1 MTEPIIEFKD
11 FSFKYNS
18 QAEPTLKKINLKI
31 NKGEKILLAGP
42 SGSGKSTIGRCL
54 NGLIPNIDQGNITGE
69 CLVNGKDITKTS
81 LFDFSF
87 TTSTILQDADS
98 QFIGLTVGEDIAF
111 ALENDCQPKD
121 KMHHTVNQWA
131 KGEKILL
138 AGPSGSGKS
147 TIGRCLNGLIPNID
161 QGNITGECLVNGKD
175 ITKTSLFD
183 FSFTTSTILQ
193 DADSQF
199 IGLTVGE
206 DIAFALEN
214 DCQPKDKMHHTV
226 NQWAEELQIKELLK
240 QSPQSLSGGQ
250 KQIVALAGVLVD
262 ESPILLFD
270 EPLANLDPASGL
282 KTMAIIDK
290 IQKELNAT
298 VIIIEHRVEEVL
310 SQPIDR
316 IVLVNDGQIV
326 ADEPTNQLLHENSLE
341 KIGVRQPLYLKAMT
355 AANID
360 LSSIKKLDKIT
371 DLPTSDSISKQLENW
386 VDQAPVKE
394 NTATHQPLLT
404 LDHVGHQY
412 NKNQPYPL
420 KDVSATINQGDFIS
434 IVGQNGAGKTTLCR
448 IICGFISNEGK
459 ITLKDQDLA
468 NLSIKERAEKIGYV
482 MQDPNQM
489 ISQKMIFDEI
499 ALGLRL
505 RNVDEET
512 IKQKVNQTLKICGLY
527 PFRHWPISALSFGQ
541 KKRVTIASI
550 LVLEPEII
558 ILDEPTAGQDWKT
571 YTEIMGF
578 LKHLNKLGKTI
589 IIITHDMHLMLEYT
603 TRSLAFT
610 KGKLIADTSP
620 IELLTNPKL
629 IKEASLKRTSLF
641 ELAQH
646 YHLPDPNKFVQAY
659 INSEQ
664 KNWKDED
671 YE

>member
-18 QAEPTLKKINLKI
+18 QAEPTLKNINLKI

-54 NGLIPNIDQGNITGE
+54 NGLIPNINQGEVKGK
-69 CLVNGKDITKTS
+69 CLVNGKDITSTS

-121 KMHHTVNQWA
+121 KMHQTVNQWA
-131 KGEKILL
+131 
-138 AGPSGSGKS
+138 
-147 TIGRCLNGLIPNID
+147 D
-161 QGNITGECLVNGKD
+161 
-175 ITKTSLFD
+175 
-183 FSFTTSTILQ
+183 
-193 DADSQF
+193 
-199 IGLTVGE
+199 
-206 DIAFALEN
+206 
-214 DCQPKDKMHHTV
+214 
-226 NQWAEELQIKELLK
+226 ELKIKELLT

-316 IVLVNDGQIV
+316 IILVNEGTIV
-326 ADEPTNQLLHENSLE
+326 ADQLTNQLLHSHTLE
-341 KIGVRQPLYLKAMT
+341 KIGVREPLYLKALT
-355 AANID
+355 AADVN
-360 LSSIKKLDKIT
+360 LSSIKEVDQISTLPVSEKISDKLAAWTKQAKIT
-371 DLPTSDSISKQLENW
+371 K
-386 VDQAPVKE
+386 KE
-394 NTATHQPLLT
+394 ADNLPLLK

-412 NKNQPYPL
+412 SKNQPYPL
-420 KDVSATINQGDFIS
+420 KDVSTTINQGDFIS

-448 IICGFISNEGK
+448 TICGFISNEGK
-459 ITLKDQDLA
+459 ITLEDQNLSD
-468 NLSIKERAEKIGYV
+468 LSIKERAEKIGYV

-512 IKQKVNQTLKICGLY
+512 IKQKVDQTLKICGLY

-541 KKRVTIASI
+541 KKRVTIAAI

-571 YTEIMGF
+571 YTEIMSF
-578 LKHLNKLGKTI
+578 LKHLNTIGKTI

-603 TRSLAFT
+603 SRSLAFA
-610 KGKLIADTSP
+610 KGKLIADTTP
-620 IELLTNPKL
+620 IELLTNQAL
-629 IKEASLKRTSLF
+629 IKEASLKRTSLYD
-641 ELAQH
+641 LAKH
-646 YHLPDPNKFVQAY
+646 YNLPDPNKFVQAY
-659 INSEQ
+659 INFEQ
-664 KNWKDED
+664 QNWKDED

>member
-18 QAEPTLKKINLKI
+18 QTEPTLKNINLKI

-54 NGLIPNIDQGNITGE
+54 NGLIPNIDQGEVKGK
-69 CLVNGKDITKTS
+69 CLVNGKDITSTS

-121 KMHHTVNQWA
+121 KMHQTVNQWA
-131 KGEKILL
+131 
-138 AGPSGSGKS
+138 S
-147 TIGRCLNGLIPNID
+147 
-161 QGNITGECLVNGKD
+161 
-175 ITKTSLFD
+175 
-183 FSFTTSTILQ
+183 
-193 DADSQF
+193 
-199 IGLTVGE
+199 
-206 DIAFALEN
+206 
-214 DCQPKDKMHHTV
+214 
-226 NQWAEELQIKELLK
+226 ELKIKELLT

-316 IVLVNDGQIV
+316 IILVNEGTIV
-326 ADEPTNQLLHENSLE
+326 ADQPTNQLLHSHTLE
-341 KIGVRQPLYLKAMT
+341 KIGVREPLYLKALT
-355 AANID
+355 AADVN
-360 LSSIKKLDKIT
+360 LSSIKEVDQISTLPVSEKISDKLAAWTKQAKIT
-371 DLPTSDSISKQLENW
+371 K
-386 VDQAPVKE
+386 KE
-394 NTATHQPLLT
+394 ADNLPLLK

-412 NKNQPYPL
+412 SKNQPYPL
-420 KDVSATINQGDFIS
+420 KDVSTTINQGDFIS

-448 IICGFISNEGK
+448 TICGFISNEGK
-459 ITLKDQDLA
+459 ITLKDQNLSD
-468 NLSIKERAEKIGYV
+468 LSIKERAEKIGYV

-512 IKQKVNQTLKICGLY
+512 IKQKVDQTLKICGLY

-541 KKRVTIASI
+541 KKRVTIAAI

-558 ILDEPTAGQDWKT
+558 ILDEPSAGQDWKT
-571 YTEIMGF
+571 YTEIMSF
-578 LKHLNKLGKTI
+578 LKHLNTMGKTI

-603 TRSLAFT
+603 SRSLAFA
-610 KGKLIADTSP
+610 KGKLIADTTP
-620 IELLTNPKL
+620 IELLTNQAL
-629 IKEASLKRTSLF
+629 IKEASLKRTSLYD
-641 ELAQH
+641 LAKH
-646 YHLPDPNKFVQAY
+646 YNLPDPNKFVQAY
-659 INSEQ
+659 INFEQ
-664 KNWKDED
+664 QNWKDED
-671 YE
+671 HE

>member
-1 MTEPIIEFKD
+1 MTEPIIEFKY

-18 QAEPTLKKINLKI
+18 QAEPTLKNINLKI

-54 NGLIPNIDQGNITGE
+54 NGLIPNIDQGEVKGK
-69 CLVNGKDITKTS
+69 CLVNGKDITSTS

-121 KMHHTVNQWA
+121 KMHQTVNQWA
-131 KGEKILL
+131 
-138 AGPSGSGKS
+138 S
-147 TIGRCLNGLIPNID
+147 
-161 QGNITGECLVNGKD
+161 
-175 ITKTSLFD
+175 
-183 FSFTTSTILQ
+183 
-193 DADSQF
+193 
-199 IGLTVGE
+199 
-206 DIAFALEN
+206 
-214 DCQPKDKMHHTV
+214 
-226 NQWAEELQIKELLK
+226 ELKIKELLT

-316 IVLVNDGQIV
+316 IILVNEGTIV
-326 ADEPTNQLLHENSLE
+326 ADQPTNQLLHSNTLE
-341 KIGVRQPLYLKAMT
+341 KIGVREPLYLKALT
-355 AANID
+355 AVDVN
-360 LSSIKKLDKIT
+360 LSSIKEVDQISTLPVSEKISDKLAAWTKQAKIT
-371 DLPTSDSISKQLENW
+371 KKE
-386 VDQAPVKE
+386 VD
-394 NTATHQPLLT
+394 NLPLLK

-412 NKNQPYPL
+412 SKNQPYPL
-420 KDVSATINQGDFIS
+420 KDVSTTINQGDFIS

-448 IICGFISNEGK
+448 TICGFISNEGK
-459 ITLKDQDLA
+459 ITLKDQNLSD
-468 NLSIKERAEKIGYV
+468 LSIKERAEKIGYV

-512 IKQKVNQTLKICGLY
+512 IKQKVDQTLKICGLY

-541 KKRVTIASI
+541 KKRVTIAAI

-571 YTEIMGF
+571 YTEIMSF
-578 LKHLNKLGKTI
+578 LTHLNTMGKTI

-603 TRSLAFT
+603 SRSLAFA
-610 KGKLIADTSP
+610 KGKLIADTTP
-620 IELLTNPKL
+620 IELLTNQAL
-629 IKEASLKRTSLF
+629 IKEASLKRTSLYD
-641 ELAQH
+641 LAKH
-646 YHLPDPNKFVQAY
+646 YNLPDPNKFVQAY
-659 INSEQ
+659 INFE
-664 KNWKDED
+664 
-671 YE
+671 

>member
-1 MTEPIIEFKD
+1 MTDPIIEFKD

-18 QAEPTLKKINLKI
+18 QAEPTLKNINLKI

-54 NGLIPNIDQGNITGE
+54 NGLIPNIDQGEVEGK
-69 CLVNGKDITKTS
+69 CLVNGKDITNTS

-121 KMHHTVNQWA
+121 KMHQTVNQWA
-131 KGEKILL
+131 
-138 AGPSGSGKS
+138 
-147 TIGRCLNGLIPNID
+147 D
-161 QGNITGECLVNGKD
+161 
-175 ITKTSLFD
+175 
-183 FSFTTSTILQ
+183 
-193 DADSQF
+193 
-199 IGLTVGE
+199 
-206 DIAFALEN
+206 
-214 DCQPKDKMHHTV
+214 
-226 NQWAEELQIKELLK
+226 ELKIKELLT

-316 IVLVNDGQIV
+316 IILVNEGTIV
-326 ADEPTNQLLHENSLE
+326 ADQPTNQLLHSHTLE
-341 KIGVRQPLYLKAMT
+341 KIGVREPLYLKALT
-355 AANID
+355 AANVN
-360 LSSIKKLDKIT
+360 LSSIKELDKISTLPVSEKISDKLAAWTKQTKITKKET
-371 DLPTSDSISKQLENW
+371 DNL
-386 VDQAPVKE
+386 
-394 NTATHQPLLT
+394 PLLK

-412 NKNQPYPL
+412 SKNQPYPL
-420 KDVSATINQGDFIS
+420 KDISTTINQGDFIS

-448 IICGFISNEGK
+448 TICGFISNEGK
-459 ITLKDQDLA
+459 ITLKDQNLSD
-468 NLSIKERAEKIGYV
+468 LSIKERAEKIGYV

-512 IKQKVNQTLKICGLY
+512 IKQKVDQTLKICGLY

-541 KKRVTIASI
+541 KKRVTIAAI

-571 YTEIMGF
+571 YTEIMSF
-578 LKHLNKLGKTI
+578 LKHLNTMGKTI

-603 TRSLAFT
+603 SRSLAFA
-610 KGKLIADTSP
+610 KGKLIADTTP
-620 IELLTNPKL
+620 IELLTNQAL
-629 IKEASLKRTSLF
+629 IKEASLKRTSLYD
-641 ELAQH
+641 LAKH
-646 YHLPDPNKFVQAY
+646 YNLPDPNKFVQAY
-659 INSEQ
+659 INFEQ
-664 KNWKDED
+664 QNWKDED

>member
-18 QAEPTLKKINLKI
+18 QAEPTLKNINLKI

-54 NGLIPNIDQGNITGE
+54 NGLIPNINQGEVKGK
-69 CLVNGKDITKTS
+69 CLVNGKDITSTS

-121 KMHHTVNQWA
+121 KMHQTVNQWA
-131 KGEKILL
+131 
-138 AGPSGSGKS
+138 
-147 TIGRCLNGLIPNID
+147 D
-161 QGNITGECLVNGKD
+161 
-175 ITKTSLFD
+175 
-183 FSFTTSTILQ
+183 
-193 DADSQF
+193 
-199 IGLTVGE
+199 
-206 DIAFALEN
+206 
-214 DCQPKDKMHHTV
+214 
-226 NQWAEELQIKELLK
+226 ELKIKELLT

-316 IVLVNDGQIV
+316 IILVNEGTIV
-326 ADEPTNQLLHENSLE
+326 ADQHTNQLLHSHTLE
-341 KIGVRQPLYLKAMT
+341 KIGVREPLYLKALT
-355 AANID
+355 AADVN
-360 LSSIKKLDKIT
+360 LSSIKEVDQISTLPVSEKISDKLAAWTKQAKIT
-371 DLPTSDSISKQLENW
+371 K
-386 VDQAPVKE
+386 KE
-394 NTATHQPLLT
+394 ADNLPLLK

-412 NKNQPYPL
+412 SKNQPYPL
-420 KDVSATINQGDFIS
+420 KDVSTTINQGDFIS

-448 IICGFISNEGK
+448 TICGFISNEGK
-459 ITLKDQDLA
+459 ITLKDQNLSD
-468 NLSIKERAEKIGYV
+468 LSIKERAEKIGYV

-512 IKQKVNQTLKICGLY
+512 IKQKVDQTLKICGLY

-541 KKRVTIASI
+541 KKRVTIAAI

-571 YTEIMGF
+571 YTEIMSF
-578 LKHLNKLGKTI
+578 LKHLNTIGKTI

-603 TRSLAFT
+603 SRSLAFA
-610 KGKLIADTSP
+610 KGKLIADTTP
-620 IELLTNPKL
+620 IELLTNQAL
-629 IKEASLKRTSLF
+629 IKEASLKRTSLYD
-641 ELAQH
+641 LAKH
-646 YHLPDPNKFVQAY
+646 YNLPDPNKFVQAY
-659 INSEQ
+659 INFEQ
-664 KNWKDED
+664 QNWKDED

>member
-18 QAEPTLKKINLKI
+18 QAEPTLKNINLKI

-54 NGLIPNIDQGNITGE
+54 NGLIPNINQGEVKGK
-69 CLVNGKDITKTS
+69 CLVNGKDITSTS

-121 KMHHTVNQWA
+121 KMHQTVNQWA
-131 KGEKILL
+131 
-138 AGPSGSGKS
+138 
-147 TIGRCLNGLIPNID
+147 D
-161 QGNITGECLVNGKD
+161 
-175 ITKTSLFD
+175 
-183 FSFTTSTILQ
+183 
-193 DADSQF
+193 
-199 IGLTVGE
+199 
-206 DIAFALEN
+206 
-214 DCQPKDKMHHTV
+214 
-226 NQWAEELQIKELLK
+226 ELKIKELLT
-240 QSPQSLSGGQ
+240 QSPQSISGGQ

-316 IVLVNDGQIV
+316 IILVNEGTIV
-326 ADEPTNQLLHENSLE
+326 ADQLTNQLLHSHTLE
-341 KIGVRQPLYLKAMT
+341 KIGVREPLYLKALT
-355 AANID
+355 AADVN
-360 LSSIKKLDKIT
+360 LSSIKEVDQISTLPVSEKISDKLAAWTKQAKIT
-371 DLPTSDSISKQLENW
+371 K
-386 VDQAPVKE
+386 KE
-394 NTATHQPLLT
+394 ADNLPLLK

-412 NKNQPYPL
+412 SKNQLYPL
-420 KDVSATINQGDFIS
+420 KDVSTTINQGDFIS

-448 IICGFISNEGK
+448 TICGFISNEGK
-459 ITLKDQDLA
+459 ITLEDQNLSD
-468 NLSIKERAEKIGYV
+468 LSIKERAEKIGYV

-512 IKQKVNQTLKICGLY
+512 IKQRVDQTLKICGLY

-541 KKRVTIASI
+541 KKRVTIAAI

-571 YTEIMGF
+571 YTEIMSF
-578 LKHLNKLGKTI
+578 LKHLNTIGKTI

-603 TRSLAFT
+603 SRSLAFA
-610 KGKLIADTSP
+610 KGKLIADTTP
-620 IELLTNPKL
+620 IKLLTNQAL
-629 IKEASLKRTSLF
+629 IKEASLKRTSLYD
-641 ELAQH
+641 LAKH
-646 YHLPDPNKFVQAY
+646 YNLPDPNKFVQAY
-659 INSEQ
+659 INFEQ
-664 KNWKDED
+664 QNWKDED

>member
-18 QAEPTLKKINLKI
+18 QAEPTLKNINLKI

-54 NGLIPNIDQGNITGE
+54 NGLIPNIYQGEVKGK
-69 CLVNGKDITKTS
+69 CLVNGKDITSTS

-121 KMHHTVNQWA
+121 KMHQTVNQWA
-131 KGEKILL
+131 
-138 AGPSGSGKS
+138 
-147 TIGRCLNGLIPNID
+147 D
-161 QGNITGECLVNGKD
+161 
-175 ITKTSLFD
+175 
-183 FSFTTSTILQ
+183 
-193 DADSQF
+193 
-199 IGLTVGE
+199 
-206 DIAFALEN
+206 
-214 DCQPKDKMHHTV
+214 
-226 NQWAEELQIKELLK
+226 ELKIKELLT

-316 IVLVNDGQIV
+316 IILVNEGTIV
-326 ADEPTNQLLHENSLE
+326 ADQPTNQLLHSHTLE
-341 KIGVRQPLYLKAMT
+341 KIGVREPLYLKALT
-355 AANID
+355 AADVN
-360 LSSIKKLDKIT
+360 LSSIKEVDQILTLPVSEKISDKLAAWTKQAKIT
-371 DLPTSDSISKQLENW
+371 K
-386 VDQAPVKE
+386 KE
-394 NTATHQPLLT
+394 ADNLPLLK

-412 NKNQPYPL
+412 SKNQPYPL
-420 KDVSATINQGDFIS
+420 KDVSTTINQGDFIS

-448 IICGFISNEGK
+448 TICGFISNEGK
-459 ITLKDQDLA
+459 ITLKDQNLSD
-468 NLSIKERAEKIGYV
+468 LSIKERAEKIGYV

-512 IKQKVNQTLKICGLY
+512 IKQKVDQTLKICGLY

-541 KKRVTIASI
+541 KKRVTIAAI

-571 YTEIMGF
+571 YTEIMSF
-578 LKHLNKLGKTI
+578 LKHLNTIGKTI

-603 TRSLAFT
+603 SRSLAFA
-610 KGKLIADTSP
+610 KGKLIADTTP
-620 IELLTNPKL
+620 IELLTNQAL
-629 IKEASLKRTSLF
+629 IKEASLKRTSLYD
-641 ELAQH
+641 LAKH
-646 YHLPDPNKFVQAY
+646 YNLPDPNKFVQAY
-659 INSEQ
+659 INFEQ
-664 KNWKDED
+664 QNWKDED

>member
-18 QAEPTLKKINLKI
+18 QAEPTLKNINLKI

-54 NGLIPNIDQGNITGE
+54 NGLIPNIYQGEVKGK
-69 CLVNGKDITKTS
+69 CLVNGKDITSTS

-121 KMHHTVNQWA
+121 KMHQTVNQWA
-131 KGEKILL
+131 
-138 AGPSGSGKS
+138 
-147 TIGRCLNGLIPNID
+147 D
-161 QGNITGECLVNGKD
+161 
-175 ITKTSLFD
+175 
-183 FSFTTSTILQ
+183 
-193 DADSQF
+193 
-199 IGLTVGE
+199 
-206 DIAFALEN
+206 
-214 DCQPKDKMHHTV
+214 
-226 NQWAEELQIKELLK
+226 ELKIKELLT

-316 IVLVNDGQIV
+316 IILVNEGTIV
-326 ADEPTNQLLHENSLE
+326 ADQPTNQLLHSHTLE
-341 KIGVRQPLYLKAMT
+341 KIGVREPLYLKALT
-355 AANID
+355 AADVN
-360 LSSIKKLDKIT
+360 LSSIKEVDQISTLPVSEKISDKLAAWTKQAKIT
-371 DLPTSDSISKQLENW
+371 K
-386 VDQAPVKE
+386 KE
-394 NTATHQPLLT
+394 ADNLPLLK

-412 NKNQPYPL
+412 SKNQPYPL
-420 KDVSATINQGDFIS
+420 KDVSTTINQGDFIS

-448 IICGFISNEGK
+448 TICGFISNEGK
-459 ITLKDQDLA
+459 ITLKDQNLSD
-468 NLSIKERAEKIGYV
+468 LSIKERAEKIGYV

-512 IKQKVNQTLKICGLY
+512 IKQKVDQTLKICGLY

-541 KKRVTIASI
+541 KKRVTIAAI

-571 YTEIMGF
+571 YTEIMSF
-578 LKHLNKLGKTI
+578 LKHINTIGKTI

-603 TRSLAFT
+603 SRSLAFA
-610 KGKLIADTSP
+610 KGKLIADTTP
-620 IELLTNPKL
+620 IELLTNQAL
-629 IKEASLKRTSLF
+629 IKEASLKRTSLYD
-641 ELAQH
+641 LAKH
-646 YHLPDPNKFVQAY
+646 YNLPDPNKFVQAY
-659 INSEQ
+659 INFEQ
-664 KNWKDED
+664 QNWKDED

>member
-1 MTEPIIEFKD
+1 MTDPIIEFKD

-18 QAEPTLKKINLKI
+18 QAEPTLKNINLKI

-54 NGLIPNIDQGNITGE
+54 NGLIPNIDQGEVEGK
-69 CLVNGKDITKTS
+69 CLVNGKDITNTS

-121 KMHHTVNQWA
+121 KMHQTVNQWA
-131 KGEKILL
+131 
-138 AGPSGSGKS
+138 
-147 TIGRCLNGLIPNID
+147 D
-161 QGNITGECLVNGKD
+161 
-175 ITKTSLFD
+175 
-183 FSFTTSTILQ
+183 
-193 DADSQF
+193 
-199 IGLTVGE
+199 
-206 DIAFALEN
+206 
-214 DCQPKDKMHHTV
+214 
-226 NQWAEELQIKELLK
+226 ELKIKELLT

-316 IVLVNDGQIV
+316 IILVNEGTIV
-326 ADEPTNQLLHENSLE
+326 ADQPTNQLLHSHTLE
-341 KIGVRQPLYLKAMT
+341 KIGVREPLYLKALT
-355 AANID
+355 AANVN
-360 LSSIKKLDKIT
+360 LSSINEVDQISTLPVSEKISDKLAAWTKQTKIT
-371 DLPTSDSISKQLENW
+371 K
-386 VDQAPVKE
+386 KE
-394 NTATHQPLLT
+394 TDNLPLLK

-412 NKNQPYPL
+412 SKNQPYPL
-420 KDVSATINQGDFIS
+420 KDISTTINQGDFIS

-448 IICGFISNEGK
+448 TICGFISNEGK
-459 ITLKDQDLA
+459 ITLKDQNLSD
-468 NLSIKERAEKIGYV
+468 LSIKERAEKIGYV

-541 KKRVTIASI
+541 KKRVTIAAI

-571 YTEIMGF
+571 YTEIMSF
-578 LKHLNKLGKTI
+578 LKHLNTMGKTI

-603 TRSLAFT
+603 SRSLAFA
-610 KGKLIADTSP
+610 KGKLIADTTP
-620 IELLTNPKL
+620 IELLTNQAL
-629 IKEASLKRTSLF
+629 IKEASLKRTSLYD
-641 ELAQH
+641 LAKH
-646 YHLPDPNKFVQAY
+646 YNLPDPNKFVQAY
-659 INSEQ
+659 INFEQ
-664 KNWKDED
+664 QNWKDED

>member
-18 QAEPTLKKINLKI
+18 QAEPTLKNINLKI

-54 NGLIPNIDQGNITGE
+54 NGLIPNIDQGEVKGK
-69 CLVNGKDITKTS
+69 CLVNGKDITSTS

-121 KMHHTVNQWA
+121 KMHQTVNQWA
-131 KGEKILL
+131 
-138 AGPSGSGKS
+138 S
-147 TIGRCLNGLIPNID
+147 
-161 QGNITGECLVNGKD
+161 
-175 ITKTSLFD
+175 
-183 FSFTTSTILQ
+183 
-193 DADSQF
+193 
-199 IGLTVGE
+199 
-206 DIAFALEN
+206 
-214 DCQPKDKMHHTV
+214 
-226 NQWAEELQIKELLK
+226 ELKIKELLT

-316 IVLVNDGQIV
+316 IILVNEGTIV
-326 ADEPTNQLLHENSLE
+326 ADQPTNQLLRSNTLE
-341 KIGVRQPLYLKAMT
+341 KIGVREPLYLKALT
-355 AANID
+355 AADVN
-360 LSSIKKLDKIT
+360 LSSIKEVDQISTLPVSEKISDKLAAWTKQAKIT
-371 DLPTSDSISKQLENW
+371 KKE
-386 VDQAPVKE
+386 VD
-394 NTATHQPLLT
+394 NLPLLK

-412 NKNQPYPL
+412 SKNQPYPL
-420 KDVSATINQGDFIS
+420 KDVSTTINQGDFIS

-448 IICGFISNEGK
+448 TICGFISNEGK
-459 ITLKDQDLA
+459 ITLKDQNLSD
-468 NLSIKERAEKIGYV
+468 LSIKERAEKIGYV

-512 IKQKVNQTLKICGLY
+512 IKQKVDQTLKICGLY

-541 KKRVTIASI
+541 KKRVTIAAI

-558 ILDEPTAGQDWKT
+558 ILDEPSAGQDWKT
-571 YTEIMGF
+571 YTEIMSF
-578 LKHLNKLGKTI
+578 LKHLNTMGKTI

-603 TRSLAFT
+603 SRSLAFA
-610 KGKLIADTSP
+610 KGKLIADTTP
-620 IELLTNPKL
+620 IELLTNQAL
-629 IKEASLKRTSLF
+629 IKEASLKRTSLYD
-641 ELAQH
+641 LAKH
-646 YHLPDPNKFVQAY
+646 YNLPDPNKFVQAY
-659 INSEQ
+659 INFEQ
-664 KNWKDED
+664 QNWKDED
-671 YE
+671 HE

>member
-18 QAEPTLKKINLKI
+18 QAEPTLKNINLKI

-54 NGLIPNIDQGNITGE
+54 NGLIPNIDQGEVEGK
-69 CLVNGKDITKTS
+69 CLVNGKDITSTS

-121 KMHHTVNQWA
+121 KMHQTVNQWA
-131 KGEKILL
+131 
-138 AGPSGSGKS
+138 
-147 TIGRCLNGLIPNID
+147 D
-161 QGNITGECLVNGKD
+161 
-175 ITKTSLFD
+175 
-183 FSFTTSTILQ
+183 
-193 DADSQF
+193 
-199 IGLTVGE
+199 
-206 DIAFALEN
+206 
-214 DCQPKDKMHHTV
+214 
-226 NQWAEELQIKELLK
+226 ELKIKELLT

-250 KQIVALAGVLVD
+250 KQIVALTGVLVD

-316 IVLVNDGQIV
+316 IILVNEGTIV
-326 ADEPTNQLLHENSLE
+326 ADQPTNQLLHSHTLE
-341 KIGVRQPLYLKAMT
+341 KIGVREPLYLKALT
-355 AANID
+355 AADVN
-360 LSSIKKLDKIT
+360 LSSIKEVDQISTLPVSEKISDKLAAWTKQAKIT
-371 DLPTSDSISKQLENW
+371 K
-386 VDQAPVKE
+386 KE
-394 NTATHQPLLT
+394 ADNLPLLK

-412 NKNQPYPL
+412 SKNQPYPL
-420 KDVSATINQGDFIS
+420 KDVSTTINQGDFIS

-448 IICGFISNEGK
+448 TICGFISNEGK
-459 ITLKDQDLA
+459 ITLKDQNLSD
-468 NLSIKERAEKIGYV
+468 LSIKERAEKIGYV

-512 IKQKVNQTLKICGLY
+512 IKQRVDQTLKICGLY

-541 KKRVTIASI
+541 KKRVTIAAI

-571 YTEIMGF
+571 YTEIMSF
-578 LKHLNKLGKTI
+578 LKHLNTIGKTI

-603 TRSLAFT
+603 SRSLAFA
-610 KGKLIADTSP
+610 KGKLIADTTP
-620 IELLTNPKL
+620 IELLTNQAL
-629 IKEASLKRTSLF
+629 IKEASLKRTSLYD
-641 ELAQH
+641 LAKH
-646 YHLPDPNKFVQAY
+646 YNLPNPNKFVQAY
-659 INSEQ
+659 INFEQ
-664 KNWKDED
+664 QNWKDED

>member
-18 QAEPTLKKINLKI
+18 QAEPTLKNINLKI

-54 NGLIPNIDQGNITGE
+54 NGLIPNINQGEVKGK
-69 CLVNGKDITKTS
+69 CLVNGKDITSTS

-121 KMHHTVNQWA
+121 KMHQTVNQWA
-131 KGEKILL
+131 
-138 AGPSGSGKS
+138 
-147 TIGRCLNGLIPNID
+147 D
-161 QGNITGECLVNGKD
+161 
-175 ITKTSLFD
+175 
-183 FSFTTSTILQ
+183 
-193 DADSQF
+193 
-199 IGLTVGE
+199 
-206 DIAFALEN
+206 
-214 DCQPKDKMHHTV
+214 
-226 NQWAEELQIKELLK
+226 ELKIKELLT

-250 KQIVALAGVLVD
+250 KQIVALTGVLVD

-316 IVLVNDGQIV
+316 IILVNEGTIV
-326 ADEPTNQLLHENSLE
+326 ADQPTNQLLHSHTLE
-341 KIGVRQPLYLKAMT
+341 KIGIREPLYLKALT
-355 AANID
+355 AADVN
-360 LSSIKKLDKIT
+360 LSSIKEVDQISTLPVSEKISDKLAAWTKQAKIT
-371 DLPTSDSISKQLENW
+371 K
-386 VDQAPVKE
+386 KE
-394 NTATHQPLLT
+394 ADNLPLLK

-412 NKNQPYPL
+412 SKNQPYPL
-420 KDVSATINQGDFIS
+420 KDVSTTINQGDFIS

-448 IICGFISNEGK
+448 TICGFISNEGK
-459 ITLKDQDLA
+459 ITLKDQNLSD
-468 NLSIKERAEKIGYV
+468 LSIKERAEKIGYV

-512 IKQKVNQTLKICGLY
+512 IKQKVDQTLKICGLY

-541 KKRVTIASI
+541 KKRVTIAAI

-571 YTEIMGF
+571 YTEIMSF
-578 LKHLNKLGKTI
+578 LKHLNTIGKTI

-603 TRSLAFT
+603 SRSLAFA
-610 KGKLIADTSP
+610 KGKLIADTTP
-620 IELLTNPKL
+620 IELLTNQAL
-629 IKEASLKRTSLF
+629 IKEASLKRTSLYD
-641 ELAQH
+641 LAKH
-646 YHLPDPNKFVQAY
+646 YNLPDPNKFVQAY
-659 INSEQ
+659 INFEQ
-664 KNWKDED
+664 QNWKDED

>member
-18 QAEPTLKKINLKI
+18 QAEPTLKNINLKI

-54 NGLIPNIDQGNITGE
+54 NGLIPNINQGEVKGK
-69 CLVNGKDITKTS
+69 CLVNGKDITSTS

-121 KMHHTVNQWA
+121 KMHQTVNQWA
-131 KGEKILL
+131 
-138 AGPSGSGKS
+138 
-147 TIGRCLNGLIPNID
+147 D
-161 QGNITGECLVNGKD
+161 
-175 ITKTSLFD
+175 
-183 FSFTTSTILQ
+183 
-193 DADSQF
+193 
-199 IGLTVGE
+199 
-206 DIAFALEN
+206 
-214 DCQPKDKMHHTV
+214 
-226 NQWAEELQIKELLK
+226 ELKIKELLT

-316 IVLVNDGQIV
+316 IILVNEGTIV
-326 ADEPTNQLLHENSLE
+326 ADQLTNQLLHSHTLE
-341 KIGVRQPLYLKAMT
+341 KIGVREPLYLKALT
-355 AANID
+355 AADVN
-360 LSSIKKLDKIT
+360 LSSIKEVDQISTLPVSEKISDKLAAWTKQAKIT
-371 DLPTSDSISKQLENW
+371 K
-386 VDQAPVKE
+386 KE
-394 NTATHQPLLT
+394 ADNLPLLK

-412 NKNQPYPL
+412 SKNQLYPL
-420 KDVSATINQGDFIS
+420 KDVSTTINQGDFIS

-448 IICGFISNEGK
+448 TICGFISNEGK
-459 ITLKDQDLA
+459 ITLKDQNLSD
-468 NLSIKERAEKIGYV
+468 LSIKERAEKIGYV

-512 IKQKVNQTLKICGLY
+512 IKQKVDQTLKICGLY

-541 KKRVTIASI
+541 KKRVTIAAI

-571 YTEIMGF
+571 YTEIMSF
-578 LKHLNKLGKTI
+578 LKHINTIGKTI

-603 TRSLAFT
+603 SRSLAFA
-610 KGKLIADTSP
+610 KGKLIADTTP
-620 IELLTNPKL
+620 IELLTNQAL
-629 IKEASLKRTSLF
+629 IKEASLKRTSLYD
-641 ELAQH
+641 LAKH
-646 YHLPDPNKFVQAY
+646 YNLPDPNKFVQAY
-659 INSEQ
+659 INFEQ
-664 KNWKDED
+664 QNWKDED

>member
-18 QAEPTLKKINLKI
+18 QAEPTLKNINLKI

-54 NGLIPNIDQGNITGE
+54 NGLIPNIDQGEVKGK
-69 CLVNGKDITKTS
+69 CLVNGKDITSTS

-121 KMHHTVNQWA
+121 KMHQTVNQWA
-131 KGEKILL
+131 
-138 AGPSGSGKS
+138 
-147 TIGRCLNGLIPNID
+147 N
-161 QGNITGECLVNGKD
+161 
-175 ITKTSLFD
+175 
-183 FSFTTSTILQ
+183 
-193 DADSQF
+193 
-199 IGLTVGE
+199 
-206 DIAFALEN
+206 
-214 DCQPKDKMHHTV
+214 
-226 NQWAEELQIKELLK
+226 ELKIKELLT

-316 IVLVNDGQIV
+316 IILVNEGTIV
-326 ADEPTNQLLHENSLE
+326 ADQPTNQLLHSNTLE
-341 KIGVRQPLYLKAMT
+341 KIGVREPLYLKALT
-355 AANID
+355 AVDVN
-360 LSSIKKLDKIT
+360 LSSIKEVDQISTLPVSEKISDKLAAWTKQAKIT
-371 DLPTSDSISKQLENW
+371 KKE
-386 VDQAPVKE
+386 VD
-394 NTATHQPLLT
+394 NLPLLK

-412 NKNQPYPL
+412 SKNQPYPL
-420 KDVSATINQGDFIS
+420 KDVSTTINQGDFIS

-448 IICGFISNEGK
+448 TICGFISNEGK
-459 ITLKDQDLA
+459 ITLKDQNLSD
-468 NLSIKERAEKIGYV
+468 LSIKERAEKIGYV

-512 IKQKVNQTLKICGLY
+512 IKQKVDQTLKICGLY

-541 KKRVTIASI
+541 KKRVTIAAI

-558 ILDEPTAGQDWKT
+558 ILDEPSAGQDWKT
-571 YTEIMGF
+571 YTEIMSF
-578 LKHLNKLGKTI
+578 LKHLNTMGKTI

-603 TRSLAFT
+603 SRSLAFA
-610 KGKLIADTSP
+610 KGKLIADTTP
-620 IELLTNPKL
+620 IELLTNQAL
-629 IKEASLKRTSLF
+629 IKEASLKRTSLYD
-641 ELAQH
+641 LAKH
-646 YHLPDPNKFVQAY
+646 YNLPDPNKFVQAY
-659 INSEQ
+659 INFEQ
-664 KNWKDED
+664 QNWKDED
-671 YE
+671 HE

>member
-18 QAEPTLKKINLKI
+18 QAEPTLKNINLKI

-54 NGLIPNIDQGNITGE
+54 NGLIPNIDQGEVEGK
-69 CLVNGKDITKTS
+69 CLVNGKDITSTS

-121 KMHHTVNQWA
+121 KMHQTVNQWA
-131 KGEKILL
+131 
-138 AGPSGSGKS
+138 
-147 TIGRCLNGLIPNID
+147 N
-161 QGNITGECLVNGKD
+161 
-175 ITKTSLFD
+175 
-183 FSFTTSTILQ
+183 
-193 DADSQF
+193 
-199 IGLTVGE
+199 
-206 DIAFALEN
+206 
-214 DCQPKDKMHHTV
+214 
-226 NQWAEELQIKELLK
+226 ELKIKELLT

-316 IVLVNDGQIV
+316 IILVNEGTIV
-326 ADEPTNQLLHENSLE
+326 ADQPTNQLLHSHTLE
-341 KIGVRQPLYLKAMT
+341 KIGVREPLYLKALT
-355 AANID
+355 AANVN
-360 LSSIKKLDKIT
+360 LSSIKELDKISTLPVSEQISDKLAAWTKQTKITKKET
-371 DLPTSDSISKQLENW
+371 DNL
-386 VDQAPVKE
+386 
-394 NTATHQPLLT
+394 PLLK

-412 NKNQPYPL
+412 SKNQPYPL
-420 KDVSATINQGDFIS
+420 KDVSTTINQGDFIS

-448 IICGFISNEGK
+448 TICGFISNEGK
-459 ITLKDQDLA
+459 ITLKDQNLSD
-468 NLSIKERAEKIGYV
+468 LSIKERAEKIGYV

-512 IKQKVNQTLKICGLY
+512 IKQKVDQTLKICGLY

-541 KKRVTIASI
+541 KKRVTIAAI

-571 YTEIMGF
+571 YTEIMSF
-578 LKHLNKLGKTI
+578 LKHLNTMGKTI

-603 TRSLAFT
+603 SRSLAFA
-610 KGKLIADTSP
+610 KGKLIADTTP
-620 IELLTNPKL
+620 IELLTNQAL
-629 IKEASLKRTSLF
+629 IKEASLKRTSLYD
-641 ELAQH
+641 LAKH
-646 YHLPDPNKFVQAY
+646 YNLPDPNKFVQAY
-659 INSEQ
+659 INFEQ
-664 KNWKDED
+664 QNWKDED

>member
-18 QAEPTLKKINLKI
+18 QAEPTLKNINLKI

-54 NGLIPNIDQGNITGE
+54 NGLIPNIDQGEVEGK
-69 CLVNGKDITKTS
+69 CLVNGKDITNTS

-121 KMHHTVNQWA
+121 KMHQTVNQWA
-131 KGEKILL
+131 
-138 AGPSGSGKS
+138 
-147 TIGRCLNGLIPNID
+147 D
-161 QGNITGECLVNGKD
+161 
-175 ITKTSLFD
+175 
-183 FSFTTSTILQ
+183 
-193 DADSQF
+193 
-199 IGLTVGE
+199 
-206 DIAFALEN
+206 
-214 DCQPKDKMHHTV
+214 
-226 NQWAEELQIKELLK
+226 ELKIKELLT

-316 IVLVNDGQIV
+316 IILVNEGTIV
-326 ADEPTNQLLHENSLE
+326 ADQPTNQLLHSHTLE
-341 KIGVRQPLYLKAMT
+341 KIGVREPLYLKALT
-355 AANID
+355 AANVN
-360 LSSIKKLDKIT
+360 LSSINEVDQISTLPVSEKISDKLAAWTKQTKIT
-371 DLPTSDSISKQLENW
+371 K
-386 VDQAPVKE
+386 KE
-394 NTATHQPLLT
+394 TDNLPLLK

-412 NKNQPYPL
+412 SKNQPYPL
-420 KDVSATINQGDFIS
+420 KDVSTTINQGDFIS

-448 IICGFISNEGK
+448 TICGFISNEGK
-459 ITLKDQDLA
+459 ITLKDQNLSD
-468 NLSIKERAEKIGYV
+468 LSIKERAEKIGYV

-512 IKQKVNQTLKICGLY
+512 IKQKVDQTLKICGLY

-541 KKRVTIASI
+541 KKRVTIAAI

-571 YTEIMGF
+571 YTEIMSF
-578 LKHLNKLGKTI
+578 LKHLNTMGKTI

-603 TRSLAFT
+603 SRSLAFA
-610 KGKLIADTSP
+610 KGKLIADTTP
-620 IELLTNPKL
+620 IELLTNQAL
-629 IKEASLKRTSLF
+629 IKEASLKRTSLYD
-641 ELAQH
+641 LAKH
-646 YHLPDPNKFVQAY
+646 YNLPDPNKFVQAY
-659 INSEQ
+659 INFEQ
-664 KNWKDED
+664 QNWKDED

>member
-18 QAEPTLKKINLKI
+18 QAEPTLKNINLKI

-54 NGLIPNIDQGNITGE
+54 NGLIPNIDQGEVEGK
-69 CLVNGKDITKTS
+69 CLVNGKDITSTS

-121 KMHHTVNQWA
+121 KMHQTVNQWA
-131 KGEKILL
+131 
-138 AGPSGSGKS
+138 
-147 TIGRCLNGLIPNID
+147 D
-161 QGNITGECLVNGKD
+161 
-175 ITKTSLFD
+175 
-183 FSFTTSTILQ
+183 
-193 DADSQF
+193 
-199 IGLTVGE
+199 
-206 DIAFALEN
+206 
-214 DCQPKDKMHHTV
+214 
-226 NQWAEELQIKELLK
+226 ELKIKELLT

-250 KQIVALAGVLVD
+250 KQIVALTGVLVD

-316 IVLVNDGQIV
+316 IILVNEGTIV
-326 ADEPTNQLLHENSLE
+326 ADQLTNQLLHSHTLE
-341 KIGVRQPLYLKAMT
+341 KIGVREPLYLKALT
-355 AANID
+355 AADVN
-360 LSSIKKLDKIT
+360 LSSIKEVDQISTLPVSEKISDKLAAWTKQAKIT
-371 DLPTSDSISKQLENW
+371 K
-386 VDQAPVKE
+386 KE
-394 NTATHQPLLT
+394 ADNLPLLK

-412 NKNQPYPL
+412 SKNQLYPL
-420 KDVSATINQGDFIS
+420 KDVSTTINQGDFIS

-448 IICGFISNEGK
+448 TICGFISNEGK
-459 ITLKDQDLA
+459 ITLKDQNLSD
-468 NLSIKERAEKIGYV
+468 LSIKERAEKIGYV

-512 IKQKVNQTLKICGLY
+512 IKQRVDQTLKICGLY

-541 KKRVTIASI
+541 KKRVTIAAI

-571 YTEIMGF
+571 YTEIMSF
-578 LKHLNKLGKTI
+578 LKHLNTIGKTI

-603 TRSLAFT
+603 SRSLAFA
-610 KGKLIADTSP
+610 KGKLIADTTP
-620 IELLTNPKL
+620 IELLTNQAL
-629 IKEASLKRTSLF
+629 IKEASLKRTSLYD
-641 ELAQH
+641 LAKH
-646 YHLPDPNKFVQAY
+646 YNLPDPNKFVQAY
-659 INSEQ
+659 INFEQ
-664 KNWKDED
+664 QNWKDED

>member
-18 QAEPTLKKINLKI
+18 QAEPTLKNINLKI

-54 NGLIPNIDQGNITGE
+54 NGLIPNIDQGEVEGK
-69 CLVNGKDITKTS
+69 CLVNGKDITSTS

-121 KMHHTVNQWA
+121 KMHQTVNQWA
-131 KGEKILL
+131 
-138 AGPSGSGKS
+138 
-147 TIGRCLNGLIPNID
+147 D
-161 QGNITGECLVNGKD
+161 
-175 ITKTSLFD
+175 
-183 FSFTTSTILQ
+183 
-193 DADSQF
+193 
-199 IGLTVGE
+199 
-206 DIAFALEN
+206 
-214 DCQPKDKMHHTV
+214 
-226 NQWAEELQIKELLK
+226 ELKIKELLT

-316 IVLVNDGQIV
+316 IILVNEGTIV
-326 ADEPTNQLLHENSLE
+326 ADQLTNQLLHSHTLE
-341 KIGVRQPLYLKAMT
+341 KIGVREPLYLKALT
-355 AANID
+355 AADVN
-360 LSSIKKLDKIT
+360 LSSIKEVDQISTLPVSEKISDKLAAWTKQAKIT
-371 DLPTSDSISKQLENW
+371 K
-386 VDQAPVKE
+386 KE
-394 NTATHQPLLT
+394 ADNLPLLK

-412 NKNQPYPL
+412 SKNQPYPL
-420 KDVSATINQGDFIS
+420 KDVSTTINQGDFIS

-448 IICGFISNEGK
+448 TICGFISNEGK
-459 ITLKDQDLA
+459 ITLEDQNLSD
-468 NLSIKERAEKIGYV
+468 LSIKERAEKIGYV

-512 IKQKVNQTLKICGLY
+512 IKQRVDQTLKICGLY

-541 KKRVTIASI
+541 KKRVTIAAI

-571 YTEIMGF
+571 YTEIMSF
-578 LKHLNKLGKTI
+578 LKHLNTIGKTI

-603 TRSLAFT
+603 SRSLAFA
-610 KGKLIADTSP
+610 KGKLIADTTP
-620 IELLTNPKL
+620 IELLTNQAL
-629 IKEASLKRTSLF
+629 IKEASLKRTSLYD
-641 ELAQH
+641 LAKH
-646 YHLPDPNKFVQAY
+646 YNLPDPNKFVQAY
-659 INSEQ
+659 INFEQ
-664 KNWKDED
+664 QNWKDED

>member
-18 QAEPTLKKINLKI
+18 QAEPTLKNINLKI

-54 NGLIPNIDQGNITGE
+54 NGLIPNIDQGEVEGK
-69 CLVNGKDITKTS
+69 CLVNGKDITSTS

-121 KMHHTVNQWA
+121 KMHQTVNQWA
-131 KGEKILL
+131 
-138 AGPSGSGKS
+138 
-147 TIGRCLNGLIPNID
+147 N
-161 QGNITGECLVNGKD
+161 
-175 ITKTSLFD
+175 
-183 FSFTTSTILQ
+183 
-193 DADSQF
+193 
-199 IGLTVGE
+199 
-206 DIAFALEN
+206 
-214 DCQPKDKMHHTV
+214 
-226 NQWAEELQIKELLK
+226 ELKIKELLT

-316 IVLVNDGQIV
+316 IVLVNDGTIV
-326 ADEPTNQLLHENSLE
+326 ADQPTNQLLHSDTLE
-341 KIGVRQPLYLKAMT
+341 KIGVREPLYLKALT
-355 AANID
+355 AANVN
-360 LSSIKKLDKIT
+360 LSSIKEVDQISTLPVSEKISDKLAAWTKQTKIT
-371 DLPTSDSISKQLENW
+371 KKESDNL
-386 VDQAPVKE
+386 
-394 NTATHQPLLT
+394 PLLK

-412 NKNQPYPL
+412 SKNQPYPL
-420 KDVSATINQGDFIS
+420 KDVSTTINQGDFIS

-448 IICGFISNEGK
+448 TICGFISNEGK
-459 ITLKDQDLA
+459 ITLRDQNLSD
-468 NLSIKERAEKIGYV
+468 LSIKERAEKIGYV

-505 RNVDEET
+505 RNIDEET
-512 IKQKVNQTLKICGLY
+512 IKQKVDQTLKICGLY

-541 KKRVTIASI
+541 KKRVTIAAI

-571 YTEIMGF
+571 YTEIMSF
-578 LKHLNKLGKTI
+578 LKHLNTMGKTI

-603 TRSLAFT
+603 SRSLAFA
-610 KGKLIADTSP
+610 KGKLIADTTP
-620 IELLTNPKL
+620 IELLTNQDL
-629 IKEASLKRTSLF
+629 IKEASLKRTSLYD
-641 ELAQH
+641 LAKH
-646 YHLPDPNKFVQAY
+646 YNLPDPNKFVQAY
-659 INSEQ
+659 INFEQ
-664 KNWKDED
+664 QNWKDED

>member
-18 QAEPTLKKINLKI
+18 QAEPTLKNINLKI

-54 NGLIPNIDQGNITGE
+54 NGLIPNIDQGEVKGK
-69 CLVNGKDITKTS
+69 CLVNGKDITSTS

-121 KMHHTVNQWA
+121 KMHQTVNQWA
-131 KGEKILL
+131 
-138 AGPSGSGKS
+138 S
-147 TIGRCLNGLIPNID
+147 
-161 QGNITGECLVNGKD
+161 
-175 ITKTSLFD
+175 
-183 FSFTTSTILQ
+183 
-193 DADSQF
+193 
-199 IGLTVGE
+199 
-206 DIAFALEN
+206 
-214 DCQPKDKMHHTV
+214 
-226 NQWAEELQIKELLK
+226 ELKIKELLT

-316 IVLVNDGQIV
+316 IILVNEGTIV
-326 ADEPTNQLLHENSLE
+326 ADQPTNQLLHSNTLE
-341 KIGVRQPLYLKAMT
+341 KIGVREPLYLKALT
-355 AANID
+355 AADVN
-360 LSSIKKLDKIT
+360 LSSIKEVDQISTLPVSEKISDKLAAWTKQAKIT
-371 DLPTSDSISKQLENW
+371 KKE
-386 VDQAPVKE
+386 VD
-394 NTATHQPLLT
+394 NLPLLK

-412 NKNQPYPL
+412 SKNQPYPL
-420 KDVSATINQGDFIS
+420 KDVSTTINQGDFIS

-448 IICGFISNEGK
+448 TICGFISNEGK
-459 ITLKDQDLA
+459 ITLKDQNLSD
-468 NLSIKERAEKIGYV
+468 LSIKERAEKIGYV

-512 IKQKVNQTLKICGLY
+512 IKQKVDQTLKICGLY

-541 KKRVTIASI
+541 KKRVTIAAI

-558 ILDEPTAGQDWKT
+558 ILDEPSAGQDWKT
-571 YTEIMGF
+571 YTEIMSF
-578 LKHLNKLGKTI
+578 LKHLNTMGKTI

-603 TRSLAFT
+603 SRSLAFA
-610 KGKLIADTSP
+610 KGKLIADTTP
-620 IELLTNPKL
+620 IELLTNQAL
-629 IKEASLKRTSLF
+629 IKEASLKRTSLYD
-641 ELAQH
+641 LAKH
-646 YHLPDPNKFVQAY
+646 YNLPDPNKFVQAY
-659 INSEQ
+659 INFEQ
-664 KNWKDED
+664 QNWKDED

>member
-1 MTEPIIEFKD
+1 MTDPIIEFKD

-18 QAEPTLKKINLKI
+18 QAEPTLKNINLKI

-54 NGLIPNIDQGNITGE
+54 NGLIPNIDQGEVEGK
-69 CLVNGKDITKTS
+69 CLVNGKDITNTS

-121 KMHHTVNQWA
+121 KMHQTVNQWA
-131 KGEKILL
+131 
-138 AGPSGSGKS
+138 
-147 TIGRCLNGLIPNID
+147 D
-161 QGNITGECLVNGKD
+161 
-175 ITKTSLFD
+175 
-183 FSFTTSTILQ
+183 
-193 DADSQF
+193 
-199 IGLTVGE
+199 
-206 DIAFALEN
+206 
-214 DCQPKDKMHHTV
+214 
-226 NQWAEELQIKELLK
+226 ELKIKELLT

-316 IVLVNDGQIV
+316 IILVNEGTIV
-326 ADEPTNQLLHENSLE
+326 ADQPTNQLLHSHTLE
-341 KIGVRQPLYLKAMT
+341 KIGVREPLYLKALT
-355 AANID
+355 AANVN
-360 LSSIKKLDKIT
+360 LSSINEVDQISTLPVSEKISDKLAAWTKQAKIT
-371 DLPTSDSISKQLENW
+371 K
-386 VDQAPVKE
+386 KE
-394 NTATHQPLLT
+394 ADNLPLLK

-412 NKNQPYPL
+412 SKNQPYPL
-420 KDVSATINQGDFIS
+420 KNVSTTINQGDFIS

-448 IICGFISNEGK
+448 TICGFISNEGK
-459 ITLKDQDLA
+459 ITLKDQNLSD
-468 NLSIKERAEKIGYV
+468 LSIKERAEKIGYV

-512 IKQKVNQTLKICGLY
+512 IKQKVDQTLKICGLY

-541 KKRVTIASI
+541 KKRVTIAAI

-571 YTEIMGF
+571 YTEIMSF
-578 LKHLNKLGKTI
+578 LKHLNTMGKTI

-603 TRSLAFT
+603 SRSLAFA
-610 KGKLIADTSP
+610 KGKLIADTTP
-620 IELLTNPKL
+620 IELLTNQAL
-629 IKEASLKRTSLF
+629 IKEASLKRTSLYD
-641 ELAQH
+641 LAKH
-646 YHLPDPNKFVQAY
+646 YNLPDPNKFVQAY
-659 INSEQ
+659 INFEQ
-664 KNWKDED
+664 QNWKDED

>member
-18 QAEPTLKKINLKI
+18 QAEPTLKNINLKI

-54 NGLIPNIDQGNITGE
+54 NGLIPNINQGEVKGK
-69 CLVNGKDITKTS
+69 CLVNGKDITSTS

-121 KMHHTVNQWA
+121 KMHQTVNQWA
-131 KGEKILL
+131 
-138 AGPSGSGKS
+138 
-147 TIGRCLNGLIPNID
+147 N
-161 QGNITGECLVNGKD
+161 
-175 ITKTSLFD
+175 
-183 FSFTTSTILQ
+183 
-193 DADSQF
+193 
-199 IGLTVGE
+199 
-206 DIAFALEN
+206 
-214 DCQPKDKMHHTV
+214 
-226 NQWAEELQIKELLK
+226 ELKIKELLT

-316 IVLVNDGQIV
+316 IILVNEGTIV
-326 ADEPTNQLLHENSLE
+326 ADQLTNQLLHSHTLE
-341 KIGVRQPLYLKAMT
+341 KIGVREPLYLKALT
-355 AANID
+355 AADVN
-360 LSSIKKLDKIT
+360 LSSIKEVDQISTLPVSEKISDKLAAWTKQAKIT
-371 DLPTSDSISKQLENW
+371 K
-386 VDQAPVKE
+386 KE
-394 NTATHQPLLT
+394 ADNLPLLK

-412 NKNQPYPL
+412 SKNQLYPL
-420 KDVSATINQGDFIS
+420 KDVSTTINQGDFIS

-448 IICGFISNEGK
+448 TICGFISNEGK
-459 ITLKDQDLA
+459 ITLKDQNLSD
-468 NLSIKERAEKIGYV
+468 LSIKERAEKIGYV

-512 IKQKVNQTLKICGLY
+512 IKQRVDQTLKICGLY

-541 KKRVTIASI
+541 KKRVTIAAI

-571 YTEIMGF
+571 YTEIMSF
-578 LKHLNKLGKTI
+578 LKHLNTIGKTI

-603 TRSLAFT
+603 SRSLAFA
-610 KGKLIADTSP
+610 KGKLIADTTP
-620 IELLTNPKL
+620 IELLTNQAL
-629 IKEASLKRTSLF
+629 IKEASLKRTSLYD
-641 ELAQH
+641 LAKH
-646 YHLPDPNKFVQAY
+646 YNLPDPNKFVQAY
-659 INSEQ
+659 INFEQ
-664 KNWKDED
+664 QNWKDED

>member
-18 QAEPTLKKINLKI
+18 QAEPTLKNINLKI

-54 NGLIPNIDQGNITGE
+54 NGLIPNIDQGEVEGK
-69 CLVNGKDITKTS
+69 CLVNGKDITNTS

-121 KMHHTVNQWA
+121 KMHQTVNQWA
-131 KGEKILL
+131 
-138 AGPSGSGKS
+138 
-147 TIGRCLNGLIPNID
+147 D
-161 QGNITGECLVNGKD
+161 
-175 ITKTSLFD
+175 
-183 FSFTTSTILQ
+183 
-193 DADSQF
+193 
-199 IGLTVGE
+199 
-206 DIAFALEN
+206 
-214 DCQPKDKMHHTV
+214 
-226 NQWAEELQIKELLK
+226 ELKIKELLT

-316 IVLVNDGQIV
+316 IILVNEGTIV
-326 ADEPTNQLLHENSLE
+326 ADQPTNQLLHSNTLE
-341 KIGVRQPLYLKAMT
+341 KIGVREPLYLKALT
-355 AANID
+355 AANIN
-360 LSSIKKLDKIT
+360 LSSIKEVDQISTLPVSEKISDKLAAWTEQTKIT
-371 DLPTSDSISKQLENW
+371 K
-386 VDQAPVKE
+386 KE
-394 NTATHQPLLT
+394 ADNLPLLK

-412 NKNQPYPL
+412 SKNQPYPL
-420 KDVSATINQGDFIS
+420 KDVSTTINQGDFIS

-448 IICGFISNEGK
+448 TICGFISNEGK
-459 ITLKDQDLA
+459 ITLKDQNLND
-468 NLSIKERAEKIGYV
+468 LSIKERAEKIGYV
-482 MQDPNQM
+482 MQDPNQI

-512 IKQKVNQTLKICGLY
+512 IKQKVDQTLKICGLY

-541 KKRVTIASI
+541 KKRVTIAAI

-571 YTEIMGF
+571 YTEIMSF
-578 LKHLNKLGKTI
+578 LKHLNTIGKTI

-603 TRSLAFT
+603 NRSLAFA
-610 KGKLIADTSP
+610 KGKLIADTTPS
-620 IELLTNPKL
+620 ELLTNPDL
-629 IKEASLKRTSLF
+629 IKEASLKRTSLYD
-641 ELAQH
+641 LAKH
-646 YHLPDPNKFVQAY
+646 YNLPDPNKFVQAY
-659 INSEQ
+659 INFEQ
-664 KNWKDED
+664 QNWKDED

>member
-1 MTEPIIEFKD
+1 MTDPIIEFKD

-18 QAEPTLKKINLKI
+18 QAEPTLKNINLKI

-54 NGLIPNIDQGNITGE
+54 NGLIPNIDQGEVEGK
-69 CLVNGKDITKTS
+69 CLVNGKDITNTS

-121 KMHHTVNQWA
+121 KMHQTVNQWA
-131 KGEKILL
+131 
-138 AGPSGSGKS
+138 
-147 TIGRCLNGLIPNID
+147 D
-161 QGNITGECLVNGKD
+161 
-175 ITKTSLFD
+175 
-183 FSFTTSTILQ
+183 
-193 DADSQF
+193 
-199 IGLTVGE
+199 
-206 DIAFALEN
+206 
-214 DCQPKDKMHHTV
+214 
-226 NQWAEELQIKELLK
+226 ELKIKELLT

-316 IVLVNDGQIV
+316 IILVNEGTIV
-326 ADEPTNQLLHENSLE
+326 ADQPTNQLLHSHTLE
-341 KIGVRQPLYLKAMT
+341 KIGVREPLYLKALT
-355 AANID
+355 AANVN
-360 LSSIKKLDKIT
+360 LSSIKELDKISTLPVSEQISDKLAAWTKQTKITKKET
-371 DLPTSDSISKQLENW
+371 DNL
-386 VDQAPVKE
+386 
-394 NTATHQPLLT
+394 PLLK

-412 NKNQPYPL
+412 SKNQPYPL
-420 KDVSATINQGDFIS
+420 KDISTTINQGDFIS

-448 IICGFISNEGK
+448 TICGFISNEGK
-459 ITLKDQDLA
+459 ITLKDQNLSD
-468 NLSIKERAEKIGYV
+468 LSIKERAEKIGYV

-541 KKRVTIASI
+541 KKRVTIAAI

-571 YTEIMGF
+571 YTEIMSF
-578 LKHLNKLGKTI
+578 LKHLNTMGKTI

-603 TRSLAFT
+603 SRSLAFA
-610 KGKLIADTSP
+610 KGKLIADTTP
-620 IELLTNPKL
+620 IELLTNQAL
-629 IKEASLKRTSLF
+629 IKEASLKRTSLYD
-641 ELAQH
+641 LAKH
-646 YHLPDPNKFVQAY
+646 YNLPDPNK
-659 INSEQ
+659 
-664 KNWKDED
+664 
-671 YE
+671 

>member
-18 QAEPTLKKINLKI
+18 QAEPTLKNINLKI

-54 NGLIPNIDQGNITGE
+54 NGLIPNINQGEVKGK
-69 CLVNGKDITKTS
+69 CLVNGKDITSTS

-121 KMHHTVNQWA
+121 KMHQTVNQWA
-131 KGEKILL
+131 
-138 AGPSGSGKS
+138 
-147 TIGRCLNGLIPNID
+147 D
-161 QGNITGECLVNGKD
+161 
-175 ITKTSLFD
+175 
-183 FSFTTSTILQ
+183 
-193 DADSQF
+193 
-199 IGLTVGE
+199 
-206 DIAFALEN
+206 
-214 DCQPKDKMHHTV
+214 
-226 NQWAEELQIKELLK
+226 ELKIKELLT

-316 IVLVNDGQIV
+316 IILVNEGTIV
-326 ADEPTNQLLHENSLE
+326 ADQPTNQLLHSHTLE
-341 KIGVRQPLYLKAMT
+341 KIGVREPLYLKALT
-355 AANID
+355 AADVN
-360 LSSIKKLDKIT
+360 LSSIKEVDQISTLPVSEKISDKLAAWTKQAKIT
-371 DLPTSDSISKQLENW
+371 K
-386 VDQAPVKE
+386 KE
-394 NTATHQPLLT
+394 ADNLPLLK

-412 NKNQPYPL
+412 SKNQPYPL
-420 KDVSATINQGDFIS
+420 KDVSTTINQGDFIS

-448 IICGFISNEGK
+448 TICGFISNEGK
-459 ITLKDQDLA
+459 ITLKDQNLSD
-468 NLSIKERAEKIGYV
+468 LSIKERAEKIGYV

-512 IKQKVNQTLKICGLY
+512 IKQKVDQTLKICGLY

-541 KKRVTIASI
+541 KKRVTIAAI

-571 YTEIMGF
+571 YTEIMSF
-578 LKHLNKLGKTI
+578 LKHLNTIGKTI

-603 TRSLAFT
+603 SRSLAFA
-610 KGKLIADTSP
+610 KGKLIADTTP
-620 IELLTNPKL
+620 IELLTNQAL
-629 IKEASLKRTSLF
+629 IKEASLKRTSLYA
-641 ELAQH
+641 LAKH
-646 YHLPDPNKFVQAY
+646 YNLPDPNKFVQAY
-659 INSEQ
+659 INFEQ
-664 KNWKDED
+664 QNWKDED

>member
-18 QAEPTLKKINLKI
+18 QAEPTLKNINLKI

-54 NGLIPNIDQGNITGE
+54 NGLIPNINQGEVKGK
-69 CLVNGKDITKTS
+69 CLVNGKDITSTS

-121 KMHHTVNQWA
+121 KMHQTVNQWA
-131 KGEKILL
+131 
-138 AGPSGSGKS
+138 
-147 TIGRCLNGLIPNID
+147 D
-161 QGNITGECLVNGKD
+161 
-175 ITKTSLFD
+175 
-183 FSFTTSTILQ
+183 
-193 DADSQF
+193 
-199 IGLTVGE
+199 
-206 DIAFALEN
+206 
-214 DCQPKDKMHHTV
+214 
-226 NQWAEELQIKELLK
+226 ELKIKELLT
-240 QSPQSLSGGQ
+240 QSPQNLSGGQ

-316 IVLVNDGQIV
+316 IILVNEGTIV
-326 ADEPTNQLLHENSLE
+326 ADQPTNQLLHSHTLE
-341 KIGVRQPLYLKAMT
+341 KIGVREPLYLKALT
-355 AANID
+355 AADVN
-360 LSSIKKLDKIT
+360 LSSIKEVDQISTLPVSEKISDKLAAWTKQAKIT
-371 DLPTSDSISKQLENW
+371 K
-386 VDQAPVKE
+386 KE
-394 NTATHQPLLT
+394 ADNLPLLK

-412 NKNQPYPL
+412 SKNQLYPL
-420 KDVSATINQGDFIS
+420 KDVSTTINQGDFIS

-448 IICGFISNEGK
+448 TICGFISNEGK
-459 ITLKDQDLA
+459 ITLKDQNLSD
-468 NLSIKERAEKIGYV
+468 LSIKERAEKIGYV

-512 IKQKVNQTLKICGLY
+512 IKQKVDQTLKICGLY

-541 KKRVTIASI
+541 KKRVTIAAI

-571 YTEIMGF
+571 YTEIMSF
-578 LKHLNKLGKTI
+578 LKHLNTIGKTI

-603 TRSLAFT
+603 SRSLAFA
-610 KGKLIADTSP
+610 KGKLIADTTP
-620 IELLTNPKL
+620 IELLTNQAL
-629 IKEASLKRTSLF
+629 IKEASLKRTSLYD
-641 ELAQH
+641 LAKH
-646 YHLPDPNKFVQAY
+646 YNLPDPNKFVQAY
-659 INSEQ
+659 INFEQ
-664 KNWKDED
+664 QNWKDED

>member
-18 QAEPTLKKINLKI
+18 QAEPTLKNINLKI

-54 NGLIPNIDQGNITGE
+54 NGLIPNINQGEVKGK
-69 CLVNGKDITKTS
+69 CLVNGKDITSTS

-121 KMHHTVNQWA
+121 KMHQTVNQWA
-131 KGEKILL
+131 
-138 AGPSGSGKS
+138 
-147 TIGRCLNGLIPNID
+147 D
-161 QGNITGECLVNGKD
+161 
-175 ITKTSLFD
+175 
-183 FSFTTSTILQ
+183 
-193 DADSQF
+193 
-199 IGLTVGE
+199 
-206 DIAFALEN
+206 
-214 DCQPKDKMHHTV
+214 
-226 NQWAEELQIKELLK
+226 ELKIKELLT
-240 QSPQSLSGGQ
+240 QSPQSISGGQ

-316 IVLVNDGQIV
+316 IILVNEGTIV
-326 ADEPTNQLLHENSLE
+326 ADQLTNQLLHSHTLE
-341 KIGVRQPLYLKAMT
+341 KIGVREPLYLKALT
-355 AANID
+355 AADVN
-360 LSSIKKLDKIT
+360 LSSIKGVDQISTLPVSEKISDKLAAWTKQAKIT
-371 DLPTSDSISKQLENW
+371 K
-386 VDQAPVKE
+386 KE
-394 NTATHQPLLT
+394 ADNLPLLK

-412 NKNQPYPL
+412 SKNQLYPL
-420 KDVSATINQGDFIS
+420 KDVSTTINQGDFIS

-448 IICGFISNEGK
+448 TICGFISNEGK
-459 ITLKDQDLA
+459 ITLKDQNLSD
-468 NLSIKERAEKIGYV
+468 LSIKERAEKIGYV

-512 IKQKVNQTLKICGLY
+512 IKQKVDQTLKICGLY

-541 KKRVTIASI
+541 KKRVTIAAI

-571 YTEIMGF
+571 YTEIMSF
-578 LKHLNKLGKTI
+578 LKHLNTIGKTI

-603 TRSLAFT
+603 SRSLAFA
-610 KGKLIADTSP
+610 KGKLIADTTP
-620 IELLTNPKL
+620 IELLTNQAL
-629 IKEASLKRTSLF
+629 IKEASLKRTSLYD
-641 ELAQH
+641 LAKH
-646 YHLPDPNKFVQAY
+646 YNLPDPNKFVQAY
-659 INSEQ
+659 INFEQ
-664 KNWKDED
+664 QNWKDED

>member
-18 QAEPTLKKINLKI
+18 QAEPTLKNINLKI

-54 NGLIPNIDQGNITGE
+54 NGLIPNIYQGEVKGK
-69 CLVNGKDITKTS
+69 CLVNGKDITSTS

-111 ALENDCQPKD
+111 ALENDCQSKD
-121 KMHHTVNQWA
+121 KMHQTVNQWA
-131 KGEKILL
+131 
-138 AGPSGSGKS
+138 
-147 TIGRCLNGLIPNID
+147 D
-161 QGNITGECLVNGKD
+161 
-175 ITKTSLFD
+175 
-183 FSFTTSTILQ
+183 
-193 DADSQF
+193 
-199 IGLTVGE
+199 
-206 DIAFALEN
+206 
-214 DCQPKDKMHHTV
+214 
-226 NQWAEELQIKELLK
+226 ELKIKELLT

-298 VIIIEHRVEEVL
+298 VIIIEHRVEEVF

-316 IVLVNDGQIV
+316 IILVNEGTIV
-326 ADEPTNQLLHENSLE
+326 ADQPTNQLLHSHTLE
-341 KIGVRQPLYLKAMT
+341 KIGVREPLYLKALT
-355 AANID
+355 AADVN
-360 LSSIKKLDKIT
+360 LSSIKEVDQISTLPVSEKISDKLAAWTKQAKIT
-371 DLPTSDSISKQLENW
+371 K
-386 VDQAPVKE
+386 KE
-394 NTATHQPLLT
+394 ADNLPLLK

-412 NKNQPYPL
+412 SKNQPYPL
-420 KDVSATINQGDFIS
+420 KDVSTTINQGDFIS

-448 IICGFISNEGK
+448 TICGFISNEGK
-459 ITLKDQDLA
+459 ITLKDQNLSY
-468 NLSIKERAEKIGYV
+468 LSIKERAEKIGYV

-512 IKQKVNQTLKICGLY
+512 IKQRVDQTLKICGLY

-541 KKRVTIASI
+541 KKRVTIAAI

-571 YTEIMGF
+571 YTEIMSF
-578 LKHLNKLGKTI
+578 LKHLNTIGKTI

-603 TRSLAFT
+603 SRSLAFA
-610 KGKLIADTSP
+610 KGKLIADTTP
-620 IELLTNPKL
+620 IELLTNQAL
-629 IKEASLKRTSLF
+629 IKEASLKRTSLYD
-641 ELAQH
+641 LAKH
-646 YHLPDPNKFVQAY
+646 YNLPDPNKFVQAY
-659 INSEQ
+659 INFEQ
-664 KNWKDED
+664 QNWKDED

>member
-18 QAEPTLKKINLKI
+18 QAEPTLKNINLKI

-54 NGLIPNIDQGNITGE
+54 NGLIPNIYQGEVKGK
-69 CLVNGKDITKTS
+69 CLVNGKDITSTS

-121 KMHHTVNQWA
+121 KMQQTVNQWA
-131 KGEKILL
+131 
-138 AGPSGSGKS
+138 
-147 TIGRCLNGLIPNID
+147 D
-161 QGNITGECLVNGKD
+161 
-175 ITKTSLFD
+175 
-183 FSFTTSTILQ
+183 
-193 DADSQF
+193 
-199 IGLTVGE
+199 
-206 DIAFALEN
+206 
-214 DCQPKDKMHHTV
+214 
-226 NQWAEELQIKELLK
+226 ELKIKELLT

-316 IVLVNDGQIV
+316 IILVNEGTIV
-326 ADEPTNQLLHENSLE
+326 ADQPTNQLLHSHTLE
-341 KIGVRQPLYLKAMT
+341 KIGVREPLYLKALT
-355 AANID
+355 AADVN
-360 LSSIKKLDKIT
+360 LSSIKEVDQISTLPVSEKISDKLAAWTKQAKIT
-371 DLPTSDSISKQLENW
+371 K
-386 VDQAPVKE
+386 KE
-394 NTATHQPLLT
+394 ADNLPLLK

-412 NKNQPYPL
+412 SKNQPYPL
-420 KDVSATINQGDFIS
+420 KDVSTTINQGDFIS

-448 IICGFISNEGK
+448 TICGFISNEGK
-459 ITLKDQDLA
+459 ITLKDQNLSD
-468 NLSIKERAEKIGYV
+468 LSIKERAEKIGYV

-512 IKQKVNQTLKICGLY
+512 IKQKVDQTLKICGLY

-541 KKRVTIASI
+541 KKRVTIAAI

-571 YTEIMGF
+571 YTEIMSF
-578 LKHLNKLGKTI
+578 LKHLNTIGKTI

-603 TRSLAFT
+603 SRSLAFA
-610 KGKLIADTSP
+610 KGKLIADTTP
-620 IELLTNPKL
+620 IELLTNQAL
-629 IKEASLKRTSLF
+629 IKEASLKRTSLYD
-641 ELAQH
+641 LAKH
-646 YHLPDPNKFVQAY
+646 YNLPDPNKFVQAY
-659 INSEQ
+659 INFEQ
-664 KNWKDED
+664 QNWKDED

>member
-18 QAEPTLKKINLKI
+18 QAEPTLKNINLKI

-54 NGLIPNIDQGNITGE
+54 NGLIPNIYQGEVKGK
-69 CLVNGKDITKTS
+69 CLVNGKDITSTS

-121 KMHHTVNQWA
+121 KMHQTVNQWA
-131 KGEKILL
+131 
-138 AGPSGSGKS
+138 
-147 TIGRCLNGLIPNID
+147 D
-161 QGNITGECLVNGKD
+161 
-175 ITKTSLFD
+175 
-183 FSFTTSTILQ
+183 
-193 DADSQF
+193 
-199 IGLTVGE
+199 
-206 DIAFALEN
+206 
-214 DCQPKDKMHHTV
+214 
-226 NQWAEELQIKELLK
+226 ELKIKELLT

-316 IVLVNDGQIV
+316 IILVNEGTIV
-326 ADEPTNQLLHENSLE
+326 ADQPTNQLLHSHTLE
-341 KIGVRQPLYLKAMT
+341 KIGVREPLYLKALT
-355 AANID
+355 AADVN
-360 LSSIKKLDKIT
+360 LSSIKEVDQISTLPVSEKISDKLAAWTKQAKIT
-371 DLPTSDSISKQLENW
+371 K
-386 VDQAPVKE
+386 KE
-394 NTATHQPLLT
+394 ADNLPLLK

-412 NKNQPYPL
+412 SKNQLYPL
-420 KDVSATINQGDFIS
+420 KDVSTTINQGDFIS

-448 IICGFISNEGK
+448 TICGFISNEGK
-459 ITLKDQDLA
+459 ITLEDQNLSD
-468 NLSIKERAEKIGYV
+468 LSIKERAEKIGYV

-512 IKQKVNQTLKICGLY
+512 IKQKVDQTLKICGLY

-541 KKRVTIASI
+541 KKRVTIAAI

-571 YTEIMGF
+571 YTEIMSF
-578 LKHLNKLGKTI
+578 LKHLNTIGKTI

-603 TRSLAFT
+603 SRSLAFA
-610 KGKLIADTSP
+610 KGKLIADTTP
-620 IELLTNPKL
+620 IELLTNQAL
-629 IKEASLKRTSLF
+629 IKEASLKRTSLYD
-641 ELAQH
+641 LAKH
-646 YHLPDPNKFVQAY
+646 YNLPDPNKFVQAY
-659 INSEQ
+659 INFEQ
-664 KNWKDED
+664 QNWKDED

>member
-18 QAEPTLKKINLKI
+18 QAEPTLKNINLKI

-54 NGLIPNIDQGNITGE
+54 NGLIPNIYQGEVKGK
-69 CLVNGKDITKTS
+69 CLVNGKDITSTS

-111 ALENDCQPKD
+111 ALENDCQSKD
-121 KMHHTVNQWA
+121 KMHQTVNQWA
-131 KGEKILL
+131 
-138 AGPSGSGKS
+138 
-147 TIGRCLNGLIPNID
+147 D
-161 QGNITGECLVNGKD
+161 
-175 ITKTSLFD
+175 
-183 FSFTTSTILQ
+183 
-193 DADSQF
+193 
-199 IGLTVGE
+199 
-206 DIAFALEN
+206 
-214 DCQPKDKMHHTV
+214 
-226 NQWAEELQIKELLK
+226 ELKIKELLT

-298 VIIIEHRVEEVL
+298 VIIIEHRVEEVF

-316 IVLVNDGQIV
+316 IILVNEGTIV
-326 ADEPTNQLLHENSLE
+326 ADQLTNQLLHSHTLE
-341 KIGVRQPLYLKAMT
+341 KIGVREPLYLKALT
-355 AANID
+355 AADVN
-360 LSSIKKLDKIT
+360 LSSIKEVDQISTLPVSEKISDKLAAWTKQAKIT
-371 DLPTSDSISKQLENW
+371 K
-386 VDQAPVKE
+386 KE
-394 NTATHQPLLT
+394 ADNLPLLK

-412 NKNQPYPL
+412 SKNQPYPL
-420 KDVSATINQGDFIS
+420 KDVSTTINQGDFIS

-448 IICGFISNEGK
+448 TICGFISNEGK
-459 ITLKDQDLA
+459 ITLKDQNLSD
-468 NLSIKERAEKIGYV
+468 LSIKERAEKIGYV

-512 IKQKVNQTLKICGLY
+512 IKQKVDQTLKICGLY

-541 KKRVTIASI
+541 KKRVTIAAI

-571 YTEIMGF
+571 YTEIMSF
-578 LKHLNKLGKTI
+578 LKHINTIGKTI

-603 TRSLAFT
+603 SRSLAFA
-610 KGKLIADTSP
+610 KGKLIADTTP
-620 IELLTNPKL
+620 IELLTNQAL
-629 IKEASLKRTSLF
+629 IKEASLKRTSLYD
-641 ELAQH
+641 LAKH
-646 YHLPDPNKFVQAY
+646 YNLPDPNKFVQAY
-659 INSEQ
+659 INFEQ
-664 KNWKDED
+664 QNWKDED

>member
-18 QAEPTLKKINLKI
+18 QAEPTLKNINLKI

-54 NGLIPNIDQGNITGE
+54 NGLIPNIYQGEVKGK
-69 CLVNGKDITKTS
+69 CLVNGKDITSTS

-121 KMHHTVNQWA
+121 KMHQTVNQWA
-131 KGEKILL
+131 
-138 AGPSGSGKS
+138 
-147 TIGRCLNGLIPNID
+147 D
-161 QGNITGECLVNGKD
+161 
-175 ITKTSLFD
+175 
-183 FSFTTSTILQ
+183 
-193 DADSQF
+193 
-199 IGLTVGE
+199 
-206 DIAFALEN
+206 
-214 DCQPKDKMHHTV
+214 
-226 NQWAEELQIKELLK
+226 ELKIKELLT

-316 IVLVNDGQIV
+316 IILVNEGTIV
-326 ADEPTNQLLHENSLE
+326 ADQPTNQLLHSHTLE
-341 KIGVRQPLYLKAMT
+341 KVGVREPLYLKALT
-355 AANID
+355 AADVN
-360 LSSIKKLDKIT
+360 LSSIKEVDQISTLPVSEKISDKLAAWTKQAKIT
-371 DLPTSDSISKQLENW
+371 K
-386 VDQAPVKE
+386 KE
-394 NTATHQPLLT
+394 ADNLPLLK

-412 NKNQPYPL
+412 SKNQPYPL
-420 KDVSATINQGDFIS
+420 KDVSTTINQGDFIS

-448 IICGFISNEGK
+448 TICGFISNEGK
-459 ITLKDQDLA
+459 ITLKDQNLSD
-468 NLSIKERAEKIGYV
+468 LSIKERAEKIGYV
-482 MQDPNQM
+482 LQDPNQM

-512 IKQKVNQTLKICGLY
+512 IKQKVDQTLKICGLY

-541 KKRVTIASI
+541 KKRVTIAAI

-571 YTEIMGF
+571 YTEIMSF
-578 LKHLNKLGKTI
+578 LKHLNTIGKTI

-603 TRSLAFT
+603 SRSLAFA
-610 KGKLIADTSP
+610 KGKLIADTTP
-620 IELLTNPKL
+620 IELLTNQAL
-629 IKEASLKRTSLF
+629 IKEASLKRTSLYD
-641 ELAQH
+641 LAKH
-646 YHLPDPNKFVQAY
+646 YNLPDPNKFVQAY
-659 INSEQ
+659 INFEQ
-664 KNWKDED
+664 QNWKDED

>member
-18 QAEPTLKKINLKI
+18 QAEPTLKNINLKI

-54 NGLIPNIDQGNITGE
+54 NGLIPNINQGEVKGK
-69 CLVNGKDITKTS
+69 CLVNGKDITSTS

-121 KMHHTVNQWA
+121 KMHQTVNQWA
-131 KGEKILL
+131 
-138 AGPSGSGKS
+138 
-147 TIGRCLNGLIPNID
+147 D
-161 QGNITGECLVNGKD
+161 
-175 ITKTSLFD
+175 
-183 FSFTTSTILQ
+183 
-193 DADSQF
+193 
-199 IGLTVGE
+199 
-206 DIAFALEN
+206 
-214 DCQPKDKMHHTV
+214 
-226 NQWAEELQIKELLK
+226 ELKIKELLT

-250 KQIVALAGVLVD
+250 KQIVALTGVLVD

-316 IVLVNDGQIV
+316 IILVNEGTIV
-326 ADEPTNQLLHENSLE
+326 ADQPTNQLLHSHTLE
-341 KIGVRQPLYLKAMT
+341 KIGVREPLYLKALT
-355 AANID
+355 AADVN
-360 LSSIKKLDKIT
+360 LSSIKEVDQISTLPVSEKISDKLAAWTKQAKIT
-371 DLPTSDSISKQLENW
+371 K
-386 VDQAPVKE
+386 KE
-394 NTATHQPLLT
+394 ADNLPLLK

-412 NKNQPYPL
+412 SKNQLYPL
-420 KDVSATINQGDFIS
+420 KDVSTTINQGDFIS

-448 IICGFISNEGK
+448 TICGFISNEGK
-459 ITLKDQDLA
+459 ITLKDQNLSD
-468 NLSIKERAEKIGYV
+468 LSIKERAEKIGYV

-512 IKQKVNQTLKICGLY
+512 IKQKVDQTLKICGLY
-527 PFRHWPISALSFGQ
+527 PFRYWPISALSFGQ
-541 KKRVTIASI
+541 KKRVTIAAI

-571 YTEIMGF
+571 YTEIMSF
-578 LKHLNKLGKTI
+578 LKHLNTIGKTI

-603 TRSLAFT
+603 SRSLAFA
-610 KGKLIADTSP
+610 KGKLIADTTP
-620 IELLTNPKL
+620 IKLLTNQAL
-629 IKEASLKRTSLF
+629 IKEASLKRTSLYD
-641 ELAQH
+641 LAKH
-646 YHLPDPNKFVQAY
+646 YNLPDPNKFVQAY
-659 INSEQ
+659 INFEQ
-664 KNWKDED
+664 QNWKDED

>member
-18 QAEPTLKKINLKI
+18 QAEPTLKNINLKI

-54 NGLIPNIDQGNITGE
+54 NGLIPNINQGEVKGK
-69 CLVNGKDITKTS
+69 CLVNGKDITSTS

-121 KMHHTVNQWA
+121 KMHQTVNQWA
-131 KGEKILL
+131 
-138 AGPSGSGKS
+138 
-147 TIGRCLNGLIPNID
+147 D
-161 QGNITGECLVNGKD
+161 
-175 ITKTSLFD
+175 
-183 FSFTTSTILQ
+183 
-193 DADSQF
+193 
-199 IGLTVGE
+199 
-206 DIAFALEN
+206 
-214 DCQPKDKMHHTV
+214 
-226 NQWAEELQIKELLK
+226 ELKIKELLT

-250 KQIVALAGVLVD
+250 KQIVALTGVLVD

-316 IVLVNDGQIV
+316 IILVNEGTIV
-326 ADEPTNQLLHENSLE
+326 ADQPTNQLLHSHTLE
-341 KIGVRQPLYLKAMT
+341 KIGVREPLYLKALT
-355 AANID
+355 AADVN
-360 LSSIKKLDKIT
+360 LSSIKEVDQISTLPVSEKISDKLAAWTKQAKIT
-371 DLPTSDSISKQLENW
+371 K
-386 VDQAPVKE
+386 KE
-394 NTATHQPLLT
+394 ADNLPLLK

-412 NKNQPYPL
+412 SKNQLYPL
-420 KDVSATINQGDFIS
+420 KDVSTTINQGDFIS

-448 IICGFISNEGK
+448 TICGFISNEGK
-459 ITLKDQDLA
+459 ITLKDQNLSD
-468 NLSIKERAEKIGYV
+468 LSIKERAEKIGYV

-512 IKQKVNQTLKICGLY
+512 IKQKVDQTLKICGLY

-541 KKRVTIASI
+541 KKRVTIAAI

-571 YTEIMGF
+571 YTEIMSF
-578 LKHLNKLGKTI
+578 LKHINTIGKTI

-603 TRSLAFT
+603 SRSLAFA
-610 KGKLIADTSP
+610 KGKLIADTTP
-620 IELLTNPKL
+620 IELLTNQAL
-629 IKEASLKRTSLF
+629 IKEASLKRTSLYD
-641 ELAQH
+641 LAKH
-646 YHLPDPNKFVQAY
+646 YNLPDPNKFVQAY
-659 INSEQ
+659 INFEQ
-664 KNWKDED
+664 QNWKDED